1 MKLFVMLSRVPYP
14 LDKGDKL
21 RAYHQLRQLSVNHE
35 IYLCCL
41 SDKKVHPKAIQE
53 LSEFCKSVEIVQL
66 SKIGILWRLFLA
78 LFSQKPFQRWYF
90 YSKKAQRIV
99 NKIIEE
105 VKPDH
110 IYCQLIRAADY
121 VKNYHSIPKTL
132 DYMDAFS
139 KGVERRIE
147 SAGVLK
153 PVFKVEYKRLVRFEH
168 LLFEYF
174 EGKTIISEADRD
186 WIMHPKRKEIKVV
199 PNGIDTSYFTPTDQQ
214 PTYDMVFVGNM
225 SYPPNVEA
233 AKVLVNEILPEV
245 EKKKNGVKLLLA
257 GATPSKQVLAL
268 AKSNVTITG
277 WVEDIRTA
285 YADGKVFVAPLKI
298 GTGLQNKLLEA
309 MAMEKA
315 CVTTTLVNGALKAN
329 PENEAR
335 ICDSNQEFVNAI
347 LELLEQKE
355 MRNDLGVN
363 ARKFVVSNYS
373 WSFSVKLL
381 EEIIEKVSS

>member
-1 MKLFVMLSRVPYP
+1 MLSRVPFP

-21 RAYHQLRQLSVNHE
+21 RAYHQLKQLSVNHE

-41 SDKKVHPKAIQE
+41 SDKKVHAKAIQE

-66 SKIGILWRLFLA
+66 NKMGILWNLFLA

-90 YSKKAQRIV
+90 YQRKAQKVVDRMIRDSY
-99 NKIIEE
+99 
-105 VKPDH
+105 PDH
-110 IYCQLIRAADY
+110 IYCQLIRVADY

-147 SAGVLK
+147 HSGIMK
-153 PVFKVEYKRLVRFEH
+153 PVFKSEYKRLVRFEH

-199 PNGIDTSYFTPTDQQ
+199 PNGIDTSFFQ
-214 PTYDMVFVGNM
+214 PIDKQAEYDIVFVGNM

-233 AKVLVNEILPEV
+233 AKVLVKQILPEI
-245 EKKKNGVKLLLA
+245 EKIKPGVNVLLA
-257 GATPSKQVLAL
+257 GATPSKQVLSL
-268 AKSNVTITG
+268 EKSNITITG

-285 YADGKVFVAPLKI
+285 YADGKVFVAPLNI

-315 CVTTTLVNGALKAN
+315 CVTTSLVNGSLKAKDGSEVKVCSMN
-329 PENEAR
+329 K
-335 ICDSNQEFVNAI
+335 EFVDVVLN
-347 LELLEQKE
+347 LLN
-355 MRNDLGVN
+355 NDTLRQEIGKN
-363 ARKFVVSNYS
+363 ARKFVESNYS
-373 WSFSVKLL
+373 WSSSVKLL
-381 EEIIEKVSS
+381 EEEMNRVKF